1 MSFSSY
7 LVGTWERR
15 FGLGTTI
22 QIVNPT
28 LDYVEVL
35 IAFLDDKEEC
45 LKTMKSELSPND
57 IWEIPVPKLKKKKFG
72 VVKVIS
78 HRDHKAELGI
88 VGFQRHI
95 LAIPKPVE
103 IAFSEAPL
111 AAIPKK
117 YAQPELER
125 LLEKCPH

>member
-1 MSFSSY
+1 M
-7 LVGTWERR
+7 GWERR

-117 YAQPELER
+117 Y
-125 LLEKCPH
+125 

>member
-15 FGLGTTI
+15 FGLGTTL

-28 LDYVEVL
+28 LIDLEVL
-35 IAFLDDKEEC
+35 VAFLDDNEQC
-45 LKTMKSELSPND
+45 LKTMRSELSPND
-57 IWEIPVPKLKKKKFG
+57 MWEIPVPKLKKKKFG
-72 VVKVIS
+72 VVKIIS
-78 HRDHKAELGI
+78 HRNHEAKPGI

-111 AAIPKK
+111 AAIPNK
-117 YAQPELER
+117 YAQPELKR
-125 LLEKCPH
+125 LLDSCP